1 MCCNDYNIT
10 LYIITYQQGF
20 NVPYNGNNYN
30 ISISISIT
38 SSLLTSETCVRI
50 FSFDLDSYT

>member
-1 MCCNDYNIT
+1 MIT
-10 LYIITYQQGF
+10 ISHYIYIITYQQGF

-30 ISISISIT
+30 ISISVT

-50 FSFDLDSYT
+50 FSFNLDSYT